1 MRFIY
6 PGEKDSAKPLG
17 TRYCVTDSNTLIS
30 YDNDTAYYY
39 TRVSAAQSDWLLSR
53 SSRWRDH
60 VYSSNPCS
68 SYFSYSVSQQYT
80 PLDFSASIIT
90 YGVISF
96 AIFTLPIIAVIAMS
110 RFYRLFRH
118 RF

>member
-17 TRYCVTDSNTLIS
+17 SRYCVTDSNTLIS
-30 YDNDTAYYY
+30 YDDDTAYYY

-53 SSRWRDH
+53 SSRWRDYS
-60 VYSSNPCS
+60 YSSNPCS

-80 PLDFSASIIT
+80 PLDFSSNILT
-90 YGVISF
+90 NGVISF
-96 AIFTLPIIAVIAMS
+96 AILTLPICAIFAMC
-110 RFYRLFRH
+110 RFHRLFRH